1 MKHTISWSK
10 RAREIADMQAE
21 YVEDGWALIHDVTN
35 FIPTMEENPIIK
47 QRVAKRFGRM
57 VRSGKVKDNIDL
69 YNYHYGH

>member
-1 MKHTISWSK
+1 MKSMSWSK
-10 RAREIADMQAE
+10 NARKIVDMQME
-21 YVEDGWALIHDVTN
+21 YVNDGWALIHEVEN
-35 FIPTMEENPIIK
+35 FISTMEENPIIK

>member
-1 MKHTISWSK
+1 MKSMSWSK
-10 RAREIADMQAE
+10 NARKIADMQVE
-21 YVEDGWALIHDVTN
+21 YVNDGWALIHEVEN